1 MKRFFIIGTDTDCGK
16 TYVTR
21 QLVYYF
27 KSKKQQVMA
36 IKPVATG
43 CWEEQG
49 GLINEDIVALE
60 QANGFIHP
68 LICPWR
74 FKPAVSPHIAAAE
87 VGCNLTAQAI
97 ATHCFAEEFS
107 PLDCLLIEGAGGLMV
122 PLNEQETWIEVLALT
137 QIPVILVVGMRLGC
151 LNHALLTASVLAKH
165 QLACAGWIANCV
177 TQQQSLDENINTLV
191 NKITFPLL
199 GVVPGNGGFIPG
211 TDRNQPIYWQA

>member
-16 TYVTR
+16 TYVTQ

-49 GLINEDIVALE
+49 HLINEDIVALE
-60 QANGFIHP
+60 QANGFSHP

-74 FKPAVSPHIAAAE
+74 FKPAISPHIAAAE
-87 VGCNLTAQAI
+87 VGSHLMTQAI
-97 ATHCFAEEFS
+97 AKHCLADDFS
-107 PLDCLLIEGAGGLMV
+107 HLDYLLIEGAGGLMV

-151 LNHALLTASVLAKH
+151 LNHALLTASVLANH
-165 QLACAGWIANCV
+165 QLICAGWIANCL
-177 TQQQSLDENINTLV
+177 THQQALNENMHTLV
-191 NKITFPLL
+191 DKLKFPLL
-199 GVVPGNGGFIPG
+199 GVVPENGELAALHTNF
-211 TDRNQPIYWQA
+211 